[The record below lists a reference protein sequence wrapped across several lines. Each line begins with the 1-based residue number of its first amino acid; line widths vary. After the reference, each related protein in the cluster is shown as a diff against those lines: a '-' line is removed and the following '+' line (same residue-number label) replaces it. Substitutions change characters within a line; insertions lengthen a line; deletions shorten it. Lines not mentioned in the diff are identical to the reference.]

1 MYILYYCTCTC
12 YMTAHVH
19 TECTCVHDQYYIIII
34 VTMTVRRIYYKI
46 LSIITLA
53 GLLVT
58 VFICVCDCV

>member
-1 MYILYYCTCTC
+1 
-12 YMTAHVH
+12 MTAHVH